1 MSLKAQFTQEYS
13 SKINPKLIVVAVQ
26 LPSGAIEVISNH
38 EDLEGKYFYYLET
51 YDKDMVMVK
60 NPNIRIV
67 GWIIA

>member
-1 MSLKAQFTQEYS
+1 MSLKAHFTQEYS
-13 SKINPKLIVVAVQ
+13 SKVSPKLIVVIVQ
-26 LPSGAIEVISNH
+26 LPSGALEVIANY

-67 GWIIA
+67 GWIIV